1 SVIRY
6 STLTS
11 ASCFV
16 RGPDS
21 EKRSSMRELL
31 PSLKLIRGSLLRT
44 LLLGLFFSCLA
55 SIAAI
60 GLLGLSGWFITM
72 SALVGIF
79 GSTSF
84 SYFFPSAGVRA
95 FALFRTVGRYG
106 ERTVNH
112 QATFLFLARLRV
124 ACFDGALRLP
134 MRALASLRS
143 GDLLNRVMA
152 DIDTLDQVLLRVL
165 VPTATTCI
173 VVTGTLA
180 FLAFQSAPISLLV
193 ASLLVVTGLGL
204 PILMIL
210 LGQRPGA

>member
-1 SVIRY
+1 
-6 STLTS
+6 
-11 ASCFV
+11 
-16 RGPDS
+16 
-21 EKRSSMRELL
+21 MRELL

-44 LLLGLFFSCLA
+44 LLLGLLLSCVA
-55 SIAAI
+55 SLAAI

-84 SYFFPSAGVRA
+84 SYLFPSAGVRA

-165 VPTATTCI
+165 VPTASALI
-173 VVTGTLA
+173 VVTGTLV
-180 FLAFQSAPISLLV
+180 FLAFQSAPLSVLAAIMLF
-193 ASLLVVTGLGL
+193 VTGLEHRSSNAIWESRML
-204 PILMIL
+204 FTN
-210 LGQRPGA
+210 AH

>member
-1 SVIRY
+1 
-6 STLTS
+6 
-11 ASCFV
+11 
-16 RGPDS
+16 
-21 EKRSSMRELL
+21 MRELL

-44 LLLGLFFSCLA
+44 LLLGLLLSCVA
-55 SIAAI
+55 SLAAI

-112 QATFLFLARLRV
+112 QATFLFLARLRI

-134 MRALASLRS
+134 MCALATLRS

-152 DIDTLDQVLLRVL
+152 DIDTLAEVHFHLSHFEQAVELEKKCVRMSPDL
-165 VPTATTCI
+165 VIHRKQLERYEA
-173 VVTGTLA
+173 
-180 FLAFQSAPISLLV
+180 
-193 ASLLVVTGLGL
+193 GLKKQKA
-204 PILMIL
+204 
-210 LGQRPGA
+210 GQ